1 MPLILAIESDRRQA
15 ARISSLARERLNVEL
30 LVVDSAQRALQTLAE
45 RTPDLILTPH
55 LLSPK
60 DEAALDGRLRELDAA
75 GLHVQTLMIPVLA
88 SSGRRGKKDGGLLNR
103 LRRSKSDGASEGG
116 CDPAVFAA
124 QIEEYLERAAE
135 ERATLAAIA
144 EDKRLNAEDNRV
156 HQAVEPAF
164 FESRQRFE
172 EPAPAVADAP
182 ATILVD
188 EPTPMHAVAEF
199 ASSVLNEPLTTFA
212 AAEFEE
218 PAHYQASPT
227 PAYDEPSPT
236 PVYYV
241 PSPALAVSA
250 FEEPALYQPSPIFSR
265 PVAEAPAFDEPASAL
280 ATPDLSAGFDDF
292 VEFDEL
298 TIVDAPSVALGELTA
313 AVERMERIEA
323 EGLDAASVLDGL
335 EILADPEI
343 PAAFDMPSEERHEP
357 RRRPAAPELR
367 LGLASAVDPEPESSG
382 SDFDFER
389 DLWMPLPLAARRR
402 WPALQ
407 GPTVKAI
414 LAPAFDAPP
423 DADVEFAPAPDPDDR
438 PVVRKRS
445 KSGKPFQDEWG
456 FFDPVQCGFAAL
468 LAKLDEVTDKDD
480 PPSEPP
486 RKR

>member
-1 MPLILAIESDRRQA
+1 MALILAIESDRRQA

-30 LVVDSAQRALQTLAE
+30 LVVDSAERALRTLAE

-60 DEAALDGRLRELDAA
+60 DEAALDERLRQLDTA
-75 GLHVQTLMIPVLA
+75 GHHVQTLMIPVLA
-88 SSGRRGKKDGGLLNR
+88 SSGRRGIKDGGLLNR
-103 LRRSKSDGASEGG
+103 LRRSKDDGGSEGG

-124 QIEEYLERAAE
+124 QITEYLERAAE
-135 ERATLAAIA
+135 ERAAQAAIA
-144 EDKRLNAEDNRV
+144 EDRRSIAEENRV
-156 HQAVEPAF
+156 HQASIVREETSQAAPYPSEPAIP
-164 FESRQRFE
+164 ESYQRFT
-172 EPAPAVADAP
+172 EPDVAGTPAATVADERSMV
-182 ATILVD
+182 T
-188 EPTPMHAVAEF
+188 
-199 ASSVLNEPLTTFA
+199 
-212 AAEFEE
+212 EFEE
-218 PAHYQASPT
+218 PGLY
-227 PAYDEPSPT
+227 EPSPT
-236 PVYYV
+236 Y
-241 PSPALAVSA
+241 ATAT
-250 FEEPALYQPSPIFSR
+250 FDEPARYEPSPIFVKRVPER
-265 PVAEAPAFDEPASAL
+265 PAVYEPPPAQALAEFDEPARYEPSPVVEPI
-280 ATPDLSAGFDDF
+280 TSFDDF
-292 VEFDEL
+292 VDFEEL

-323 EGLDAASVLDGL
+323 EELDETNVLDGL
-335 EILADPEI
+335 ELLSGPEI
-343 PAAFDMPSEERHEP
+343 PAAFDMPLEERYEP
-357 RRRPAAPELR
+357 RRRPAAPELK
-367 LGLASAVDPEPESSG
+367 LGPASDDREPESSG

-423 DADVEFAPAPDPDDR
+423 DADVEFAPPPDPDDR

-480 PPSEPP
+480 TPSEPP
-486 RKR
+486 RRR